1 MIYGKKYNELVKE
14 DFTIYKF
21 KDPLFDD
28 GFIRYE
34 YDEWILHTIIMDFE
48 MNEEKTRGMTEEEKQ
63 DIYEKNFVHDC
74 KWSMACNIARKL
86 ESVNALYH
94 DSIDGTDIYLDLTIP
109 YFPKELYLNLVEWIN
124 DEPLS
129 DIDFHGISLKKMVD
143 LMDFPPEEE
152 WQKFC
157 KSIEEY
163 RRSKAR
169 HYLALFKLVASY
181 ARVGNYERGDRIY
194 VNTESM
200 NMFRKPIAIGNVA
213 KFKEKYGIK

>member
-48 MNEEKTRGMTEEEKQ
+48 MNVEKTKGMTEEEKQ
-63 DIYEKNFVHDC
+63 DIYEKNFIHDC

-86 ESVNALYH
+86 ESMNALYH
-94 DSIDGTDIYLDLTIP
+94 DSVDGTDIYLDLTIP
-109 YFPKELYLNLVEWIN
+109 YFPKELYPNLVEWIN

-129 DIDFHGISLKKMVD
+129 NIKFHGISLKKMID
-143 LMDFPPEEE
+143 LMDFPKEDE
-152 WQKFC
+152 WQKYF
-157 KSIEEY
+157 KTFEDY
-163 RRSKAR
+163 QRVKAR
-169 HYLALFKLVASY
+169 SYLSIFKHIAFY
-181 ARVGNYERGDRIY
+181 NKWHTFDDATKAY
-194 VNTESM
+194 VRMESM
-200 NMFRKPIAIGNVA
+200 NTFRRI
-213 KFKEKYGIK
+213 